1 MVILGATGAGKSQ
14 LALELAQVTGI
25 AFAANTFGF
34 CNFCYDK
41 KKPRNLGWTNVA
53 KKYSRIYSEDLL
65 WFVAFY
71 QK

>member
-34 CNFCYDK
+34 SNLCYDK
-41 KKPRNLGWTNVA
+41 KDLEILGG
-53 KKYSRIYSEDLL
+53 
-65 WFVAFY
+65 
-71 QK
+71 QM